1 MISPFFLLGSRSRKE
16 TSSTKLT
23 FLFFSS
29 SRLPLPSHQS
39 HPSDNRR
46 QTIVIDKKG
55 TVRKIFNS
63 QFEVEKHVEAALE
76 ALKKL

>member
-1 MISPFFLLGSRSRKE
+1 MEVFPFSLSGSRGREAAGETLTKKKLTHHRKNHPP
-16 TSSTKLT
+16 STKKN
-23 FLFFSS
+23 
-29 SRLPLPSHQS
+29 
-39 HPSDNRR
+39 DRR

-55 TVRKIFNS
+55 KVAKIFNS